1 MEEITSRQTET
12 SGRGQPKR
20 RSPVH
25 SFQESER
32 SEQAQNS
39 LRILALEEEDTGNRL
54 VAQNFVVEEL
64 QGCKHIVLG
73 TAYLE
78 HIVAILGHQVAIVTF
93 SR

>member
-20 RSPVH
+20 RSPVR

-39 LRILALEEEDTGNRL
+39 LGILALEEEDSGNRL
-54 VAQNFVVEEL
+54 VAQCFIMEQL
-64 QGCKHIVLG
+64 QGCKRIVLG
-73 TAYLE
+73 TAYFE
-78 HIVAILGHQVAIVTF
+78 HIVAILGHQVAVVTF